1 MFTPAWP
8 LYLQCLPIPGK
19 KKPQYADSIDADDGS
34 QVPAQIMIA
43 LVRKLQP
50 RKTVRPS
57 SAMSKADKSDKA
69 IVKTCCALSKGMRSQ
84 STRAKHKPGA
94 QYKPTLV
101 SIGNSRNEPIR
112 EIEEDV
118 DYDEDD
124 IEGLHMSSTTLSNGS
139 VVVSGDWVLF
149 KVDGKNCIGLYLKS
163 VGYICQIDSCQLLGD
178 GRYG

>member
-1 MFTPAWP
+1 M
-8 LYLQCLPIPGK
+8 L
-19 KKPQYADSIDADDGS
+19 
-34 QVPAQIMIA
+34 
-43 LVRKLQP
+43 
-50 RKTVRPS
+50 
-57 SAMSKADKSDKA
+57 
-69 IVKTCCALSKGMRSQ
+69 
-84 STRAKHKPGA
+84 KHKPGA

-139 VVVSGDWVLF
+139 VVMSGDWVLF

-178 GRYG
+178 GRYGWPCHCRKDTDPGYCVMLICEDERPSCKAIKFKARNDIVCKFNHPMLTRRGFLKSLHMFCRHCKPAMGKGG

>member
-1 MFTPAWP
+1 MF
-8 LYLQCLPIPGK
+8 
-19 KKPQYADSIDADDGS
+19 
-34 QVPAQIMIA
+34 
-43 LVRKLQP
+43 
-50 RKTVRPS
+50 
-57 SAMSKADKSDKA
+57 KADKSDKA

-124 IEGLHMSSTTLSNGS
+124 ISKDYTCHLQHS
-139 VVVSGDWVLF
+139 VMDR
-149 KVDGKNCIGLYLKS
+149 
-163 VGYICQIDSCQLLGD
+163 LL
-178 GRYG
+178 